1 MKDVVISIRGTQ
13 RSFHPGQEEQR
24 PESVELVTDGRYEYG
39 RDASWFTYH
48 ESEITGMEGTR
59 TSLMVLPDKV
69 VVDRDGLVT
78 SRMIFTPGQRSAFQ
92 YDTPVGTATMQ
103 MDTHSITQRFDE
115 RGGDMEIDYVLG
127 LEHAV
132 ISRNRFR
139 LNVREQT
146 APRTYA
152 AQ

>member
-1 MKDVVISIRGTQ
+1 
-13 RSFHPGQEEQR
+13 
-24 PESVELVTDGRYEYG
+24 
-39 RDASWFTYH
+39 
-48 ESEITGMEGTR
+48 
-59 TSLMVLPDKV
+59 
-69 VVDRDGLVT
+69 
-78 SRMIFTPGQRSAFQ
+78 MIFTPGQRSAFQ

>member
-1 MKDVVISIRGTQ
+1 
-13 RSFHPGQEEQR
+13 
-24 PESVELVTDGRYEYG
+24 
-39 RDASWFTYH
+39 
-48 ESEITGMEGTR
+48 MEGTR

>member
-1 MKDVVISIRGTQ
+1 MMKDVVISIHSLTGL
-13 RSFHPGQEEQR
+13 GEE
-24 PESVELVTDGRYEYG
+24 EDSLDFVTDGLYSYADG
-39 RDASWFTYH
+39 VASLSYLET
-48 ESEITGMEGTR
+48 EVTGLEGTR

-69 VVDRDGLVT
+69 VVDRDGMVM
-78 SRMIFTPGQRSAFQ
+78 SRMVFTPGQRSAFQ
-92 YDTPVGTATMQ
+92 YDTPIGTATMQ
-103 MDTHSITQRFDE
+103 MDTHRITQRFDE

>member
-1 MKDVVISIRGTQ
+1 MMKDVVISILSRNAVGEDEDSIDFVTEGLY
-13 RSFHPGQEEQR
+13 SFDGE
-24 PESVELVTDGRYEYG
+24 VACVTYL
-39 RDASWFTYH
+39 
-48 ESEITGMEGTR
+48 ESEVTGMEGTR

>member
-1 MKDVVISIRGTQ
+1 MMKDVVISIRSLTGL
-13 RSFHPGQEEQR
+13 GEE
-24 PESVELVTDGRYEYG
+24 EDSLEFVTEGRYSYNGEG
-39 RDASWFTYH
+39 ACLTYL
-48 ESEITGMEGTR
+48 ESEVTGMEGTR

>member
-1 MKDVVISIRGTQ
+1 MMKDVVISIHSLTGL
-13 RSFHPGQEEQR
+13 GEE
-24 PESVELVTDGRYEYG
+24 EDSLDFVTDGLYSYVDG
-39 RDASWFTYH
+39 VASLSYL
-48 ESEITGMEGTR
+48 ESEVTGLEGTR
-59 TSLMVLPDKV
+59 TSVMVSPDKV
-69 VVDRDGLVT
+69 VVDRDGLVM
-78 SRMIFTPGQRSAFQ
+78 SRMVFSPGQRSAFQ
-92 YDTPVGTATMQ
+92 YDTPIGTATMQ

-139 LNVREQT
+139 LNVREQRE
-146 APRTYA
+146 PRKYP

>member
-1 MKDVVISIRGTQ
+1 MMKDVVISIRSLTGL
-13 RSFHPGQEEQR
+13 GEE
-24 PESVELVTDGRYEYG
+24 EDSLDFVTDGLYSYADG
-39 RDASWFTYH
+39 VASLSYLET
-48 ESEITGMEGTR
+48 EVTGLEGTR
-59 TSLMVLPDKV
+59 TSVKVSPDKV
-69 VVDRDGLVT
+69 VVNRDGLVM
-78 SRMIFTPGQRSAFQ
+78 SRMVFTPGQRSAFQ
-92 YDTPVGTATMQ
+92 YDTPIGTATMQ

-139 LNVREQT
+139 LNVREQRE
-146 APRTYA
+146 PRKYP

>member
-1 MKDVVISIRGTQ
+1 MMKDVVISIRSLTGL
-13 RSFHPGQEEQR
+13 GEE
-24 PESVELVTDGRYEYG
+24 EEDSLDFVTDGLYSYDGEV
-39 RDASWFTYH
+39 ACLTYL
-48 ESEITGMEGTR
+48 ESEVTGMEGTR

-115 RGGDMEIDYVLG
+115 RGGEMEIDYVLG

-139 LNVREQT
+139 LNVREQRE
-146 APRTYA
+146 PRKYP

>member
-1 MKDVVISIRGTQ
+1 MMKDVVISIHSLTGL
-13 RSFHPGQEEQR
+13 GEE
-24 PESVELVTDGRYEYG
+24 EDSLDFVTDGLYSYADG
-39 RDASWFTYH
+39 VASLSYLET
-48 ESEITGMEGTR
+48 EVTGLEGTR

-69 VVDRDGLVT
+69 VVDRDGLVM
-78 SRMIFTPGQRSAFQ
+78 SRMVFTPGQRSAFQ
-92 YDTPVGTATMQ
+92 YDTPIGTATMQ
-103 MDTHSITQRFDE
+103 MDTHRITQRFDE